1 MEDKIAAE
9 VIRDRTTHRD
19 AYQRPVHR
27 RAAKVLRNLAARLDG
42 RT

>member
-9 VIRDRTTHRD
+9 VIRERTTHRE

-27 RAAKVLRNLAARLDG
+27 RAASVLRRLAARLEG
-42 RT
+42 RS